1 MLQFKKIIKKH
12 HQTHNSI
19 QQKNFKTD
27 GEYPH
32 LFNIKKIIANI
43 FLPAIQIQ
51 IYTLAAFEII
61 QQLNKIIAKKMFGK
75 KLPFSMIL
83 LHGDHSTGGAK
94 THETLYCKGFQTKYN
109 KYGGI

>member
-1 MLQFKKIIKKH
+1 
-12 HQTHNSI
+12 
-19 QQKNFKTD
+19 
-27 GEYPH
+27 
-32 LFNIKKIIANI
+32 
-43 FLPAIQIQ
+43 
-51 IYTLAAFEII
+51 
-61 QQLNKIIAKKMFGK
+61 MFGK